1 MELTING
8 EVKVLDKSSLTVM
21 QLLSVESVKSPDMVS
36 VQLNGEFVERSM
48 FPETIVMNG
57 DELDFLYFMGGGR

>member
-21 QLLSVESVKSPDMVS
+21 QLLLVESVKSPDMVS
-36 VQLNGEFVERSM
+36 VQLNGEFVERSR
-48 FPETIVMNG
+48 FPDTTVKSG

>member
-8 EVKVLDKSSLTVM
+8 EVKILDKSSLTVM
-21 QLLSVESVKSPDMVS
+21 QLLIVESVKSPDMVS
-36 VQLNGEFVERSM
+36 VQLNGEFVEKSK
-48 FPETIVMNG
+48 FPETTVKSG